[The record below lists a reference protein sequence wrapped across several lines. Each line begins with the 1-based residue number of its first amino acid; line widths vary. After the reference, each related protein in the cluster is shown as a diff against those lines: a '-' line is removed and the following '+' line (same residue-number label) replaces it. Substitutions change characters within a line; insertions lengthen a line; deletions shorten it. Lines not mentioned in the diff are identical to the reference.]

1 MTHKDRRWNF
11 RLSGPPQILKIH
23 NIPEQMTPIH
33 AAGLAPQE
41 QSEGDYEI
49 SMFKIIREILKRKE

>member
-1 MTHKDRRWNF
+1 
-11 RLSGPPQILKIH
+11 
-23 NIPEQMTPIH
+23 MTPIH

-49 SMFKIIREILKRKE
+49 SMFKIIREILKRKEYKLWGKNKTLQKKNRKI